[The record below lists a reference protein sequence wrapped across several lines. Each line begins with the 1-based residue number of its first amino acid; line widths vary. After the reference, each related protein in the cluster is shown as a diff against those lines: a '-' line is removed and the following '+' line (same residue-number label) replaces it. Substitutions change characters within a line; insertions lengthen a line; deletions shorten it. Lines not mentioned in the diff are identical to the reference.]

1 MQQKKHQKYRNRKS
15 ETRPKTLNLANIVKF
30 TDRFRFLLNDDA
42 IKALNPMGSPIDEW
56 GKKVYQIQNL
66 LFLDALFLWIS
77 GTSLWEKDKVNEP
90 KTWNM
95 EVFIKAVHELQPTL
109 HWKEIIYELDHPGFL
124 IKDRMGLILLINALK
139 LGFKVQGFQVC
150 QWDFLMRKKNLGKIS
165 IFLSKVNLFFCHI
178 SDALSFTINVLLLL
192 DNCFS
197 THSTFLLLTKCKQL

>member
-1 MQQKKHQKYRNRKS
+1 MQQKNHQKYRNRKF
-15 ETRPKTLNLANIVKF
+15 ETRPKTLKLANIVKF
-30 TDRFRFLLNDDA
+30 TVRFRFLLNDDA
-42 IKALNPMGSPIDEW
+42 IKALNPMGSPINEW
-56 GKKVYQIQNL
+56 GKKFIRNKIYFFLML
-66 LFLDALFLWIS
+66 LFLWTS

-150 QWDFLMRKKNLGKIS
+150 QWDFW
-165 IFLSKVNLFFCHI
+165 
-178 SDALSFTINVLLLL
+178 
-192 DNCFS
+192 
-197 THSTFLLLTKCKQL
+197 